1 LLEVRKAMSLLPT
14 AHAGQSFGARRIDFY
29 TVSGEV
35 SASDDG
41 TGRVTDTDG
50 MAHDVHLL
58 ERSNA
63 LAPGDTASVLR
74 VQAGPNRRSRP
85 AAIVNH
91 TRGTWMRASPDAT
104 GLLARSGVTRG
115 FNWWLS
121 VLALALVAIAAVW
134 PAIHGFLTEVNGNL
148 MASIP
153 AFDVYAE
160 IAAFL
165 PGLSGWRLE
174 TALPAGLLDGLASLG
189 FIPMDQLTEW
199 GIGIGAGL
207 LALLSFLGRSWRLVY
222 IPALAALALA
232 TGAILGAALPTLAVI
247 GGSLLFFMLGG
258 LINRVRDGG
267 RFNARVAR
275 LAEHALRNPPQE
287 GVRTSDTSDATKAG
301 VIASAAIAAATATA
315 EGSDEPAAAEV
326 SDAPTEASA
335 ETESAPEASNDSSS
349 DTPDTPDTVETAQD
363 EGGSGE
369 VEAPAQDDLL
379 PAAPTSDAET
389 DIAAD
394 AAEIVATDEVD
405 LASDTTS
412 DTASDTAAIIAATGE
427 AEAASDTAAGA
438 AIADETETAADT
450 EAVIPATDAA
460 ETDSDTT
467 ADAAVTVADETA
479 SGAAVDAAATDETV
493 AANDQAADAAAAS
506 DAGIGTDTAADE
518 PVAEVTETASSDVL
532 AAPVISPVAE
542 ADATDAV
549 AGEDAPVEAESEAAP
564 EMSSDPAGEVGSDSP
579 TADPVADEVELDD
592 DLPSL
597 DDVAAAAAL
606 TAVETSE
613 PETGETAHAVA
624 SPAAVDLD
632 DERTMPVAPPPPMP
646 GDEAASADAT
656 TQTDVA
662 PEAAADLEPAI
673 AAADAPEPVAEMTEA
688 IADAPEAVAEVAA
701 EVADTPEAVA
711 EVAAEVA
718 DTPEAVAEVA
728 AEVADTPET
737 VADVAAEVADAPEAD
752 VAAEVSEIPATAIVD
767 DPLMDEAADPMM
779 SSEGKADYAPGAPDI
794 DVDRTPVGQD

>member
-1 LLEVRKAMSLLPT
+1 MSLLPT

-247 GGSLLFFMLGG
+247 GGSLLLFMLGG

-315 EGSDEPAAAEV
+315 EGSDAPAAAEV

-349 DTPDTPDTVETAQD
+349 DTPDTVETAQD

-412 DTASDTAAIIAATGE
+412 NTASDTA
-427 AEAASDTAAGA
+427 
-438 AIADETETAADT
+438 
-450 EAVIPATDAA
+450 
-460 ETDSDTT
+460 

-479 SGAAVDAAATDETV
+479 SDAAADAAATDETV

-518 PVAEVTETASSDVL
+518 PVAEVTETASSEVL
-532 AAPVISPVAE
+532 AAPVISPVSE

-613 PETGETAHAVA
+613 PETGETAHAEA

-646 GDEAASADAT
+646 GDEAASADAA

-662 PEAAADLEPAI
+662 PEAAADPEPAI
-673 AAADAPEPVAEMTEA
+673 EAADAPEPVAEMTEA
-688 IADAPEAVAEVAA
+688 VAEVAAEVADAPEAVAEVAA
-701 EVADTPEAVA
+701 EVSD
-711 EVAAEVA
+711 
-718 DTPEAVAEVA
+718 
-728 AEVADTPET
+728 
-737 VADVAAEVADAPEAD
+737 
-752 VAAEVSEIPATAIVD
+752 IPATAIVD
-767 DPLMDEAADPMM
+767 DPLMDGAADPMM

-794 DVDRTPVGQD
+794 EVDRTPVGQD

>member
-1 LLEVRKAMSLLPT
+1 MRGLPIWDNRTGDLLLEVRKAMSLLPT

-222 IPALAALALA
+222 IPALATLALA

-247 GGSLLFFMLGG
+247 GGSLLLFMLGG

-315 EGSDEPAAAEV
+315 EGSDAPAAAEV

-349 DTPDTPDTVETAQD
+349 DTPDTVETVQD

-412 DTASDTAAIIAATGE
+412 NTASDTA
-427 AEAASDTAAGA
+427 
-438 AIADETETAADT
+438 
-450 EAVIPATDAA
+450 
-460 ETDSDTT
+460 

-479 SGAAVDAAATDETV
+479 SDAAADAAATDETV

-518 PVAEVTETASSDVL
+518 PVAEVTETASSEVL
-532 AAPVISPVAE
+532 AAPVISPVSE

-613 PETGETAHAVA
+613 PETGETAHAEA

-646 GDEAASADAT
+646 GDEAASADAA

-662 PEAAADLEPAI
+662 PEAAADPEPAI
-673 AAADAPEPVAEMTEA
+673 EAADAPEPVAEMTEA
-688 IADAPEAVAEVAA
+688 VAEVAAEVADAPEAVAEVAA
-701 EVADTPEAVA
+701 EVSD
-711 EVAAEVA
+711 
-718 DTPEAVAEVA
+718 
-728 AEVADTPET
+728 
-737 VADVAAEVADAPEAD
+737 
-752 VAAEVSEIPATAIVD
+752 IPATAIVD
-767 DPLMDEAADPMM
+767 DPLMDGAADPMM

>member
-1 LLEVRKAMSLLPT
+1 VRGLPIWDNRTGDLLLEVRKAMSLLPT

-315 EGSDEPAAAEV
+315 EGSDAPAAAEV

-349 DTPDTPDTVETAQD
+349 DTPDTVETAQD

-412 DTASDTAAIIAATGE
+412 NTASDTA
-427 AEAASDTAAGA
+427 
-438 AIADETETAADT
+438 
-450 EAVIPATDAA
+450 
-460 ETDSDTT
+460 

-479 SGAAVDAAATDETV
+479 SDAAADAAATDETV

-518 PVAEVTETASSDVL
+518 PVAEVTETASSEVL
-532 AAPVISPVAE
+532 AASVISPVAE

-613 PETGETAHAVA
+613 PETGETAHAEA

-662 PEAAADLEPAI
+662 PEAAADPEPAI
-673 AAADAPEPVAEMTEA
+673 AAADAPEPVAEVTET
-688 IADAPEAVAEVAA
+688 IADAPEAVAE
-701 EVADTPEAVA
+701 
-711 EVAAEVA
+711 
-718 DTPEAVAEVA
+718 
-728 AEVADTPET
+728 
-737 VADVAAEVADAPEAD
+737 VAAEVADAPEAD
-752 VAAEVSEIPATAIVD
+752 VAAEVSDIPATAIVD

-794 DVDRTPVGQD
+794 EVDRTPVGQD